1 MFTVSGKKPRLK
13 NLINPF
19 YLRDGFSNYV
29 LSGLIY
35 KLTPGTDIFTQDWK
49 FLIILDACRP
59 DIFLKVTKKL
69 KLKGNFKTILSKGPT
84 TGSFVKNSIGNR
96 KMKDVVYI
104 NANPS
109 VNKILDELTPKNFHA
124 FYNLWLT
131 HWDDNLKTVHPKHVI
146 KETLKII
153 PKHKNKRFIIHFLQP
168 HMPFLTLKRFRKLSM
183 IAKFKRHF
191 LYHSGLFTVC
201 GDPLYPFMTKNQII
215 YHYTKSLEITL
226 SLIKSKLLPKL
237 KKLGKVVITSDHSE
251 LFGERFLFFKIYGH
265 VDVPSPKLR
274 RVPWFEVI

>member
-1 MFTVSGKKPRLK
+1 MVKYNPLVLRNRLLSK
-13 NLINPF
+13 LNIL
-19 YLRDGFSNYV
+19 FS
-29 LSGLIY
+29 
-35 KLTPGTDIFTQDWK
+35 KLTPGTDIFTQNWK

-59 DIFLKVTKKL
+59 DSFLRVAKKL
-69 KLKGNFKTILSKGPT
+69 KLKGNFKTIISKGST
-84 TGSFVKNSIGNR
+84 TGSFVRNSIVNR

-109 VNKILDELTPKNFHA
+109 VNKVFDKLSPSNFHA

-131 HWDDNLKTVHPKHVI
+131 HWNDNLKTVHPKHVI
-146 KETLKII
+146 EETLKII

-168 HMPFLTLKRFRKLSM
+168 HMPFLTLKNKNIYAKRK
-183 IAKFKRHF
+183 AC
-191 LYHSGLFTVC
+191 LYKKYFIYKAGFFTFVPE
-201 GDPLYPFMTKNQII
+201 PLYLLLSRAQFF